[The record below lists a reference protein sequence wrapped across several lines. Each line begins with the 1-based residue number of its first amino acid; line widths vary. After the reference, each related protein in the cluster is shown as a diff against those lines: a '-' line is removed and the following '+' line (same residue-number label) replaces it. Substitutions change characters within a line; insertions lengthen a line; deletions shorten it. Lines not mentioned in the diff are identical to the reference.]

1 MFADRREYLNELREL
16 LHRKLQQTQAKGELT
31 GKDGNNPIETAT
43 CYTDKDFI
51 RIVGGAGVDELDR
64 AEIHSKVI
72 FTTYQY
78 MGTGKSIVKMN
89 GLVLAHSR
97 KNKMRQFI
105 NRIFRLGSDATIT
118 REIWD
123 ICDIKTRIAAQWR
136 TRKEYYESKKY
147 KIIERVVKYDTIDT
161 YLPLKP
167 AATEA
172 VIPEIKPSDTA
183 DKTDLNTLDNL
194 ADKLDILSDLAAKKT
209 KSPPAIPKIKSKPA
223 EFAE

>member
-1 MFADRREYLNELREL
+1 
-16 LHRKLQQTQAKGELT
+16 
-31 GKDGNNPIETAT
+31 
-43 CYTDKDFI
+43 
-51 RIVGGAGVDELDR
+51 
-64 AEIHSKVI
+64 
-72 FTTYQY
+72 

-123 ICDIKTRIAAQWR
+123 ICDVKTRIAAQWR

-161 YLPLKP
+161 YLPTAKKAIAEIPNMPATSTPLNKP
-167 AATEA
+167 ASQSASQPATA
-172 VIPEIKPSDTA
+172 IIPEIKPIVVNCV
-183 DKTDLNTLDNL
+183 DKQL
-194 ADKLDILSDLAAKKT
+194 
-209 KSPPAIPKIKSKPA
+209 PREIPQLENINIFNKYKY
-223 EFAE
+223 F